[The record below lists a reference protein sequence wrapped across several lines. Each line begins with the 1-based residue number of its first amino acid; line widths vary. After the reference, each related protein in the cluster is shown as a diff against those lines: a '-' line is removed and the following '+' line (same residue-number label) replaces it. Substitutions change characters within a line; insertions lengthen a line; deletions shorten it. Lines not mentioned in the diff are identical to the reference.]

1 MSENESFWKI
11 FDNVT
16 RDQCL
21 KSKVVQKFSKMAAP
35 IYNGLPDV
43 ELMTLIGSLETG
55 KVVTIFFSKK
65 RPERRTLEIKP
76 LRGQLV
82 WIKAQGVRPE
92 GSSKCLFFFASED
105 GAQKISV

>member
-1 MSENESFWKI
+1 
-11 FDNVT
+11 
-16 RDQCL
+16 
-21 KSKVVQKFSKMAAP
+21 MAAP

-92 GSSKCLFFFASED
+92 GSSKCLFFFLH
-105 GAQKISV
+105 QKMTPRRYQFRSV